1 MTTTELLGQAVW
13 VMLFGMAIVFC
24 FLTLL
29 IWAVKLSKKIIDIF
43 KLNKNEPAKPTAPA
57 AARKKEVPVAAITAA
72 INNYRQEK

>member
-29 IWAVKLSKKIIDIF
+29 IWAVKLSNKVIGLLG
-43 KLNKNEPAKPTAPA
+43 LNKDEPAKPVSVT
-57 AARKKEVPVAAITAA
+57 RKKDVPTAA
-72 INNYRQEK
+72 IAAAVHNYRQKK

>member
-29 IWAVKLSKKIIDIF
+29 IWAVKLSNKVIELLG
-43 KLNKNEPAKPTAPA
+43 LNKNEPAKPVPATRKKDVPA
-57 AARKKEVPVAAITAA
+57 AAIAAAVH
-72 INNYRQEK
+72 NYRQKK